1 MPQTECAVLVME
13 CVYLYLCVCV
23 PILKMAVWLFC
34 FFRHVPKAQKFR
46 EEVRCATS
54 CFRDFRMRKYS
65 KRFSLLALFQSQRT
79 SEDKQHT
86 SRHACI
92 TWNPFPKNK
101 SCFSCNTLF
110 QRLFILWPR
119 YAPIHS
125 DGPHRESRL
134 GERRVAALNDRCLLS
149 ALQVSPTQ
157 DSLWGRRAGCNV
169 DTMTDGPNK
178 AGTHCSAGKNNRH
191 HLSANFQASV

>member
-23 PILKMAVWLFC
+23 PTLKMAVWLFC

-54 CFRDFRMRKYS
+54 CFREFRMRKYS
-65 KRFSLLALFQSQRT
+65 KRFSLLAPFQSQRT
-79 SEDKQHT
+79 SEDKQHI

-92 TWNPFPKNK
+92 MWNPFPKNK

-125 DGPHRESRL
+125 DGPHHESRL
-134 GERRVAALNDRCLLS
+134 GERRVAALNDRCLRFRCLP
-149 ALQVSPTQ
+149 LRI
-157 DSLWGRRAGCNV
+157 LCGAGGLAV
-169 DTMTDGPNK
+169 M
-178 AGTHCSAGKNNRH
+178 SI
-191 HLSANFQASV
+191 Q

>member
-1 MPQTECAVLVME
+1 M
-13 CVYLYLCVCV
+13 
-23 PILKMAVWLFC
+23 
-34 FFRHVPKAQKFR
+34 PKAQKSGR
-46 EEVRCATS
+46 KSDAQKAVSENSGCANTANA
-54 CFRDFRMRKYS
+54 FH
-65 KRFSLLALFQSQRT
+65 LLALFQSQRT
-79 SEDKQHT
+79 SEDKQHI

-92 TWNPFPKNK
+92 MWNPFPKNK

-125 DGPHRESRL
+125 DGPHHESRL

-169 DTMTDGPNK
+169 DIMTDGPNK

-191 HLSANFQASV
+191 HLSADFQASV